1 MIKADRKMQADKPLI
16 AGSETGSRT
25 FAGVPFEDALA
36 SARAMVPKL
45 RERAARTEEAC
56 VMLPETFD
64 ELKKSGLLRYQM
76 PKRWGGMELPFPAI
90 IDIPT
95 ELARGCAST
104 SWNFHNFANHSWLI
118 AMYDPRAQEEIW
130 ADDPDTPVAAG
141 IAFPQ
146 GSGRRV
152 DGGFVISGH
161 WNFGSGVDLSPWSM
175 FAATVRDRPDG
186 PPAGYRLCLVPR
198 AEYEIIDDWQVMGM
212 RGTGSKSMRMKEVFV
227 PEYRALDMLTVRGGA
242 EFPGARLN
250 SGPLFR
256 VPLVAIAGYFPA
268 TTALGNA
275 QAVLELT
282 IERLK
287 TRQASYTGAKM
298 SDFQAIQIRVAMASA
313 KIHAAGSLMRTDCRQ
328 AWQDACANKIP
339 DPLTKLAYK
348 QNAAFAVQLCTE
360 AVDSL
365 HALAGANGIYEQYP
379 IERLFRDAHSAAG
392 HFSFS
397 FDAHGS
403 AWGAAVLGG
412 NINNAML

>member
-1 MIKADRKMQADKPLI
+1 MNHPGDQAANPKSS
-16 AGSETGSRT
+16 ARS
-25 FAGVPFEDALA
+25 FAGVSFDEALA
-36 SARAMVPKL
+36 RACAMVPAL
-45 RERAARTEEAC
+45 RERAARTEEAR
-56 VMLPETFD
+56 VMLPETFA
-64 ELKKSGLLRYQM
+64 ELKQSGLLRYHM
-76 PKRWGGMELPFPAI
+76 PKRWGGMELPFPAM

-104 SWNFHNFANHSWLI
+104 SWNFHNFANHSWLL
-118 AMYDPRAQEEIW
+118 AMFDPRVQEEIW
-130 ADDPDTPVAAG
+130 GVDPDTPIAAG

-146 GSGRRV
+146 GSGRKV

-175 FAATVRDRPDG
+175 FAATIRDRADG

-198 AEYEIIDDWQVMGM
+198 AEHEIIDDWQVMGM
-212 RGTGSKSMRMKEVFV
+212 RGTGSKSMRMKDVFV
-227 PEYRALDMLTVRGGA
+227 PEYRALDMTTVRGGKD
-242 EFPGARLN
+242 FPGARMN
-250 SGPLFR
+250 PGPLFR

-268 TTALGNA
+268 TSALGNA
-275 QAVLELT
+275 KAVLELT

-287 TRQASYTGAKM
+287 SRQTSYSAVRM
-298 SDFQAIQIRVAMASA
+298 SDFQAIQIRVAMAAS
-313 KIHAAGSLMRTDCRQ
+313 KIDTAESIMKRDCAT
-328 AWQDACANKIP
+328 AWQDACAEKIP
-339 DPLTKLAYK
+339 DDLTKLAYK
-348 QNAAFAVQLCTE
+348 RNAAFGVQLFTE

-403 AWGAAVLGG
+403 AWGAAALGG
-412 NINNAML
+412 AINNPML

>member
-1 MIKADRKMQADKPLI
+1 MNHPSDRGIGVQSGAV
-16 AGSETGSRT
+16 SRSHVGVSFDEA
-25 FAGVPFEDALA
+25 FARA
-36 SARAMVPKL
+36 SAMVPAL
-45 RERAARTEEAC
+45 RARAARTEAAC

-64 ELKKSGLLRYQM
+64 ELRASGLLRYQM
-76 PKRWGGMELPFPAI
+76 PKRWGGMELPFPAV
-90 IDIPT
+90 IDIPA

-146 GSGRRV
+146 GSGRKV
-152 DGGFVISGH
+152 DGGFVIGGH

-175 FAATVRDRPDG
+175 FAATIRDRADG

-212 RGTGSKSMRMKEVFV
+212 RGTGSKSMRMKDVFV
-227 PEYRALDMLTVRGGA
+227 PEYRALDMTTLRGGA
-242 EFPGARLN
+242 DFPGAKLN
-250 SGPLFR
+250 DGPLFR
-256 VPLVAIAGYFPA
+256 MPLMALAGYFPA

-275 QAVLELT
+275 EATLELT
-282 IERLK
+282 IDRLK
-287 TRQASYTGAKM
+287 NRQTSYTGAKM

-313 KIHAAGSLMRTDCRQ
+313 KLHTARTLLRSDCER
-328 AWQDACANKIP
+328 AWKDACANKIP
-339 DPLTKLAYK
+339 DGLAKLAYK
-348 QNAAFAVQLCTE
+348 RNAAFAVQLCTE

-403 AWGAAVLGG
+403 AWGAVALG
-412 NINNAML
+412 NAINNAML

>member
-1 MIKADRKMQADKPLI
+1 MNHPGQAA
-16 AGSETGSRT
+16 AGSQARS
-25 FAGVPFEDALA
+25 FADVSFEDALA
-36 SARAMVPKL
+36 RASAMVPTL
-45 RERAARTEEAC
+45 RERATRTERAC

-64 ELKKSGLLRYQM
+64 ELKQSGLLRYHM
-76 PKRWGGMELPFPAI
+76 PKRWGGMELPFPAM
-90 IDIPT
+90 IDVPV

-104 SWNFHNFANHSWLI
+104 SWNFHNFANHSWLL

-130 ADDPDTPVAAG
+130 GVDPDTPIAAG

-146 GSGRRV
+146 GNGRKV

-175 FAATVRDRPDG
+175 FAATIRDRMDG
-186 PPAGYRLCLVPR
+186 PPTGYRLCLVPR
-198 AEYEIIDDWQVMGM
+198 GEYEIIDDWQVMGM

-227 PEYRALDMLTVRGGA
+227 PEYRALDMTTVRGGPD
-242 EFPGARLN
+242 FPGARMN

-268 TTALGNA
+268 TTVLGNA
-275 QAVLELT
+275 QAVLDLT

-287 TRQASYTGAKM
+287 ARQTSYTGMRM
-298 SDFQAIQIRVAMASA
+298 SDFQAIQIRVAMAAA
-313 KIHAAGSLMRTDCRQ
+313 KVDTAGSIMRKDCAT
-328 AWQDACANKIP
+328 AWQDACAQKIP
-339 DPLTKLAYK
+339 DNIAKLGYK
-348 QNAAFAVQLCTE
+348 RNAAFAVQLCTE

-403 AWGAAVLGG
+403 AWGAAILGG
-412 NINNAML
+412 AINNPML